1 MDNVDNFF
9 KGDKIMEI
17 KKGKYRHF
25 KGKEYEVLEI
35 AYHSETL
42 EEMVVYRA
50 EYGDKG
56 VWVRPKTMF
65 LESVEVNGQIVERFA
80 YKGKNN

>member
-1 MDNVDNFF
+1 MRELVIGGRYVHY
-9 KGDKIMEI
+9 KGN
-17 KKGKYRHF
+17 
-25 KGKEYEVLEI
+25 EYTVI
-35 AYHSETL
+35 AVANNSETL

-65 LESVEVNGQIVERFA
+65 SVAVNTSTSL
-80 YKGKNN
+80 KC

>member
-1 MDNVDNFF
+1 MN
-9 KGDKIMEI
+9 KINEI
-17 KKGKYRHF
+17 KLGRYRHF
-25 KGKEYEVLEI
+25 KGGEYEVIGI
-35 AYHSETL
+35 AKHSETQ

>member
-1 MDNVDNFF
+1 MRELVIGGRYVHY
-9 KGDKIMEI
+9 KGN
-17 KKGKYRHF
+17 
-25 KGKEYEVLEI
+25 EYTVI
-35 AYHSETL
+35 ALANNSETL

-50 EYGDKG
+50 EYGDKRL
-56 VWVRPKTMF
+56 WVRPKIMF